1 MLFEFRLAACGLLIG
16 LSSLGHLAVGQA
28 SQAGP
33 TSRRIKVS
41 EVTASGLI
49 AQKMA
54 LKYPDA
60 ARTAGIQGTVI
71 LKVVTSETGDV
82 KEVETVSGDPL
93 LAQAAIDAVK
103 QWKYKPYTL
112 DGSPVEMETQLSIS
126 FHLKSEQNAP
136 PPLGTFREYTYSNE
150 YFNFAYPLSR
160 DWVRETDLMRK
171 RVSEEGKSP
180 GIYVLL
186 AAVHVPQH
194 TAPLEADSS
203 FVLYAV
209 PAPAGTGGCET
220 RLERAADEFRQD
232 KKAKE
237 KGLVSDLNIVGLAFK
252 RADFDFRENPSNR
265 TFLCTQSRDYLLQWT
280 IVGLSKTAIEGVIST
295 LNSIRTAQLISSE
308 ARSNSLIPNL
318 LPPGR
323 NAPEIVRVRVAAG
336 VSQGMVVK
344 KVQPIYPD
352 AAKRE
357 RIQGKVRV
365 RAVINKT
372 GDITDLEVIE
382 GPIELV
388 VSAVNAV
395 RQWKYRPYVLN
406 GEPVEVNTEITVIYQ
421 LSGG

>member
-1 MLFEFRLAACGLLIG
+1 
-16 LSSLGHLAVGQA
+16 
-28 SQAGP
+28 
-33 TSRRIKVS
+33 
-41 EVTASGLI
+41 
-49 AQKMA
+49 MA

-365 RAVINKT
+365 SAVINKT
-372 GDITDLEVIE
+372 GDVTELEVIE